1 MRRIG
6 ALQSQLRPVGTPA
19 AAAEQRDVAEAAAES
34 MNLLSDAQVKEFIT
48 EGFLALPITE
58 LGSDFH
64 KNLYDKSKDAFARLA
79 EEQRDPRLAF
89 GELPE
94 MTKVIGSPTL
104 TGALHSLLG
113 ADFVQHPHRS
123 MHTKPLGST
132 SMGGDQDWVRDG
144 CLPASLCLFAS
155 GDKASVRACV
165 CLQHKDGHHVPM
177 RHHFARW
184 IICFYYPHAC
194 VLLSAFPFVAH
205 SSSPARPELTRSL
218 LSACLRSTTEDMG
231 PTGVLPGSQF
241 LQIGRHANDGP
252 RSVVSPHTQ
261 PADLNGDDLV
271 ARDAWLQACAE
282 AVDPQLEEHK
292 VSEFCDYGGTVFV
305 LHFGMLHRAC
315 RNLPGSIWRNMFKL

>member
-1 MRRIG
+1 
-6 ALQSQLRPVGTPA
+6 
-19 AAAEQRDVAEAAAES
+19 

-132 SMGGDQDWVRDG
+132 SIGGDQDWVRDG

-205 SSSPARPELTRSL
+205 SSSPAPGAHTVSALCVSAQHDGRYGPNGRSAGQPVLADRPPRQRWSTFRCLAAHAAGRSE
-218 LSACLRSTTEDMG
+218 R
-231 PTGVLPGSQF
+231 
-241 LQIGRHANDGP
+241 
-252 RSVVSPHTQ
+252 
-261 PADLNGDDLV
+261 
-271 ARDAWLQACAE
+271 
-282 AVDPQLEEHK
+282 
-292 VSEFCDYGGTVFV
+292 
-305 LHFGMLHRAC
+305 
-315 RNLPGSIWRNMFKL
+315 